1 MPSNRVLKSTKKQQK
16 VELLKRVRKMLARPK
31 GWSKG
36 SWEQSNLD
44 REYPAYCLATACQ
57 VAASELHLLKP
68 EEDARSAQGLVERL
82 VGLNVMYSTSVAD
95 EISLLYSTSVADE
108 ISLLR
113 LVKQRGAYSIPNF
126 NDREG
131 TTRKD
136 VLAVVDE
143 RIAQLEAGK

>member
-1 MPSNRVLKSTKKQQK
+1 M
-16 VELLKRVRKMLARPK
+16 K
-31 GWSKG
+31 GECNAIESCAQ
-36 SWEQSNLD
+36 EHQ
-44 REYPAYCLATACQ
+44 EATEGR
-57 VAASELHLLKP
+57 AAQAG